1 MKYYIIFFVILIF
14 SGCTEF
20 VDDQIRQPDGKE
32 LTLIYGFISPEEE
45 QIKVSVSETRSIFDE
60 NLGFESGIE
69 DNLIIKDAVVTI
81 GNEDDTEI
89 ELIYDDALRR
99 YVISSNLFAIE
110 PGKRYTL
117 SVLVEGKEFTATC
130 TVPTEKV
137 EEINTS
143 LGFRIDE
150 FGERRQNLRVQFTDI
165 TGTNNFYI
173 VGAQYKPVGLPDEVF
188 ANSFF
193 DLQRFATDITGDGFP
208 VISNG
213 LVFFNADDG
222 LEVVTKVAHVDE
234 LIHGTLKANF
244 INSRRSDDGD
254 PFFRPI
260 IPPSNIIG
268 EDGYGVFAG
277 FRLTEKQEEL
287 RL

>member
-1 MKYYIIFFVILIF
+1 MKYYRLLFMILIF

-20 VDDQIRQPDGKE
+20 VDENIAQPEGKE
-32 LTLIYGFISPEEE
+32 LVLIYGFISPEEDR
-45 QIKVSVSETRSIFDE
+45 IKVSVSETRSIFDE
-60 NLGFESGIE
+60 NLDAYLGTE
-69 DNLIIKDAVVTI
+69 DGLIIKDAMVTI
-81 GNEDDTEI
+81 ADENGTTI
-89 ELIYDDALRR
+89 ELIYDDTLKR
-99 YVISSNLFAIE
+99 YIISSSLFAIE
-110 PGKRYTL
+110 PGNKYALRVTAK
-117 SVLVEGKEFTATC
+117 GKEFTASC
-130 TVPTEKV
+130 TIPVEKV

-150 FGERRQNLRVQFTDI
+150 FGQRRENLRVQFDDI
-165 TGTNNFYI
+165 SGSNNFYI
-173 VGAQYKPVGLPDEVF
+173 VGAEYKPAGIPDAELGI
-188 ANSFF
+188 AFF
-193 DLQRFATDITGDGFP
+193 DLQRFATDVTGDGFP

-213 LVFFNADDG
+213 TVVNINNG
-222 LEVVTKVAHVDE
+222 LEITTKVAHTDE
-234 LIHGTLKANF
+234 LIYNTLKANF

-287 RL
+287 SF